1 MSPARD
7 VCLTLKDV
15 EEMILGFERQY
26 GISSAEFFR
35 NEEVRRTLPEDD
47 VFQGRLVF
55 SFDLGNHVRHTPTRV
70 STPASSAI
78 LFSTSRALV
87 GCTLMKT
94 SALIIPPYR
103 PCVAGCGALKL
114 GSQ

>member
-7 VCLTLKDV
+7 VCLTLNDV

-47 VFQGRLVF
+47 VFRLE
-55 SFDLGNHVRHTPTRV
+55 
-70 STPASSAI
+70 
-78 LFSTSRALV
+78 
-87 GCTLMKT
+87 
-94 SALIIPPYR
+94 ALIDHR
-103 PCVAGCGALKL
+103 LALRESYQVVHSEYL
-114 GSQ
+114 TRLIQSSETEVRSEIETQELLAA